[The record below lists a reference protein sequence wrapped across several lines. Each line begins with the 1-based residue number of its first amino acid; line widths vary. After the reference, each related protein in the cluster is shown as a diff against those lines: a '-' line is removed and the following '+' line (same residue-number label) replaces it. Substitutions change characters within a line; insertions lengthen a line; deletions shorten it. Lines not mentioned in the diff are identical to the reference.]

1 MNRRDMKK
9 ELWIELSEEVGTMS
23 YALEQRI
30 KRLMPNQTFTNASR
44 ARCESLIDEI
54 ITEMRAKGVR

>member
-1 MNRRDMKK
+1 MNRREMKK
-9 ELWIELSEEVGTMS
+9 ELYVEISEELGTMG

>member
-9 ELWIELSEEVGTMS
+9 ELWIELSEEVGTMG